1 MQRRL
6 DDQLARKALANALP
20 GKLYCVPQAAML
32 GDELITQPVGKG
44 RGEGEGGGAA
54 SKATN

>member
-44 RGEGEGGGAA
+44 RGGGAG